1 MRKQL
6 KEKTE
11 RALGTKLFFKA
22 ERCNSP
28 KCVMIRRPYR
38 PGQHGKDRHTVS
50 EYGKQLQEKQKI
62 QYIYGLN
69 NRQMMNLF
77 RKFNQKEKLL
87 RALEHRLD
95 RVVYLLGIADSP
107 RIARQIISH
116 GHIMVNG
123 RKVTI
128 PSFAVRPGDVV
139 SIRPESKKLKLFEGL
154 AEKFKRY
161 IPPEWLRLH
170 AGELKG
176 ECVKE
181 FDPSDAELPFD
192 VALVGEFYAR

>member
-1 MRKQL
+1 MRKRL

-11 RALGTKLFFKA
+11 RALGTRLFLKA

-38 PGQHGKDRHTVS
+38 PGQHGQKRHTVS
-50 EYGKQLQEKQKI
+50 EYGKQLQEKQKV

-77 RKFNQKEKLL
+77 RKFNEKEKLL
-87 RALEHRLD
+87 SALEHRLD
-95 RVVYLLGIADSP
+95 RVVFLLGIVDSS
-107 RIARQIISH
+107 RIARQLISH
-116 GHIMVNG
+116 GHITVNG

-128 PSFAVRPGDVV
+128 PSFSVRTGDTV
-139 SIRPESKKLKLFEGL
+139 SIRPESRKIKLFEGL
-154 AEKFKRY
+154 QDKFKKHT
-161 IPPEWLRLH
+161 PPEWLRLH
-170 AGELKG
+170 PEELKG

-181 FDPSDAELPFD
+181 LDAATTEFPFD
-192 VALVGEFYAR
+192 VTLVGEFFAR

>member
-1 MRKQL
+1 MRKRL

-11 RALGTKLFFKA
+11 RALGTRLFLKA

-38 PGQHGKDRHTVS
+38 PGQHGQKRHTVS

-77 RKFNQKEKLL
+77 RKFNEKEKLL
-87 RALEHRLD
+87 SALEHRLD
-95 RVVYLLGIADSP
+95 RVVFLLGIVDSP
-107 RIARQIISH
+107 RIARQLISH
-116 GHIMVNG
+116 GHITVNG

-128 PSFAVRPGDVV
+128 PSFSVRTGDIV
-139 SIRPESKKLKLFEGL
+139 SIRPESRKIKLFEGL
-154 AEKFKRY
+154 QDKFKKY
-161 IPPEWLRLH
+161 TPPEWLRLH
-170 AGELKG
+170 PEELKG

-181 FDPSDAELPFD
+181 LDAATTEFPFD
-192 VALVGEFYAR
+192 VTLVGEFFAR